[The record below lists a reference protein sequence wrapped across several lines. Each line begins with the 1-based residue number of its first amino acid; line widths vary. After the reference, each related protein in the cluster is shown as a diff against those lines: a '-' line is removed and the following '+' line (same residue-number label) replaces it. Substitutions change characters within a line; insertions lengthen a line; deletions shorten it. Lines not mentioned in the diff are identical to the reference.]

1 MEISEELKTSTPY
14 DEFLQTRR
22 EEITRIN
29 YRRSIETAVGD
40 PNTFLELARTDKK
53 KGEEIMIAFVVSRR
67 DNLSPTSIHV
77 MVSGVKSFLDY
88 HDVLLNWKKIRSIIG
103 PANNV
108 ALDRAPTIEE
118 IRDLYNLCD
127 LRMSVSVLVFASSGI
142 RIAALTGMN
151 VGDVKFL
158 DSGLGRL
165 TVYANTRDEYHAF
178 VTEEAVKA
186 IQAYYD
192 ARTKIGEILSP
203 SSPFI
208 RDKWSY

>member
-1 MEISEELKTSTPY
+1 MAISEELKTTTPY

-103 PANNV
+103 PA
-108 ALDRAPTIEE
+108 
-118 IRDLYNLCD
+118 
-127 LRMSVSVLVFASSGI
+127 
-142 RIAALTGMN
+142 
-151 VGDVKFL
+151 
-158 DSGLGRL
+158 
-165 TVYANTRDEYHAF
+165 
-178 VTEEAVKA
+178 
-186 IQAYYD
+186 
-192 ARTKIGEILSP
+192 
-203 SSPFI
+203 
-208 RDKWSY
+208 